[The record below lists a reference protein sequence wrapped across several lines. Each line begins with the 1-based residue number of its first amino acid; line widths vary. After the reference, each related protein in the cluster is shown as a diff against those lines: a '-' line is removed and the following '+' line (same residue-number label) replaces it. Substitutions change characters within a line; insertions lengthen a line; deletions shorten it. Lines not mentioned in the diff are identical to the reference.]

1 MTHIIQQIDT
11 EATLP
16 QLRQLSIQGRWLEWT
31 DVVNLDL
38 SWRRLIHGIDDGELH
53 FTLRAITNTVPTL
66 DNLRRW
72 GNTTIDKACVLC
84 GRPCTLRHVLNS

>member
-11 EATLP
+11 EATLQ

-31 DVVNLDL
+31 EVMNLDL

-53 FTLRAITNTVPTL
+53 FTLCAITNTVPTP
-66 DNLRRW
+66 DNLRR
-72 GNTTIDKACVLC
+72 
-84 GRPCTLRHVLNS
+84 